1 MYCNWQCYGYDGHD
15 NVNALEKV
23 KSYFWTKEKEQQIME
38 KEYIVIYLPEEVV
51 QEMEVF
57 RI

>member
-1 MYCNWQCYGYDGHD
+1 MYCDWQCYGYDGPD

-23 KSYFWTKEKEQQIME
+23 KSYFWTKEKEQPIME